1 MRFATQTP
9 LQLSKLPLLM
19 CGLSSAVPH
28 NFPLKSHLQQ
38 RHRHHVR
45 KAHAQPAGASTLNSH
60 FHLVYTCKH
69 CAIFKALPQRLAPVS
84 RTPQEDTEAPQI
96 WGTYPPQ
103 VSTALDPRRFAT
115 EDRVQQNCV
124 LTHC

>member
-45 KAHAQPAGASTLNSH
+45 KAHAQPAGASTLNNH
-60 FHLVYTCKH
+60 FHLVYTCK
-69 CAIFKALPQRLAPVS
+69 ALPERLAPVS
-84 RTPQEDTEAPQI
+84 RTPQDTEAPQI

-115 EDRVQQNCV
+115 EDRFQQNFV